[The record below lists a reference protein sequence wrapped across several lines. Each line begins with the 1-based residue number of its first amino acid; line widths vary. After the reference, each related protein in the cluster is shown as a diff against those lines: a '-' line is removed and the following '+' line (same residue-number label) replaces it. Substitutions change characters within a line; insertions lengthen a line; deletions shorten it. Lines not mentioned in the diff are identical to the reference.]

1 MKSISSPSYTIKLFD
16 NSNSKDFIHA
26 LEIYSDEIPAELRTS
41 PNEIIYWIDNYSKN
55 FDDKLLIFGFYE
67 NNKIIGFSQCLYFK
81 KERFITIDYFVVSSK
96 YRGYHSFQMIVALLK
111 EFLKTYKYEYNFIVT
126 EVATENRSLQQ
137 LLKMNG
143 FGEIHSK
150 FFQPYLGVN
159 NHDSLVEAKLLYFPA
174 YKDKTIK
181 KETYEMIVKTIY
193 YKHYIRWYSAFFSKS
208 ELKKYKKT
216 ISNLEKKIFNKLNSD
231 INISGGKKSI
241 NDYSEFNVHKEIKQ
255 TTLILSIIFIFAL
268 MTLLLG
274 RYFEMS
280 LTQILT
286 FIIINTSMYFL
297 IYSLVSKKGIDQFK
311 LLVKLFDKVKLH

>member
-16 NSNSKDFIHA
+16 NSSSEDFINA
-26 LEIYSDEIPAELRTS
+26 LEIYSDEVPSELRTS
-41 PNEIIYWIDNYSKN
+41 TNEIIYWIDNYSKKFN
-55 FDDKLLIFGFYE
+55 DKLLIFGFYE
-67 NNKIIGFSQCLYFK
+67 DNKVIGFSQCLYFK
-81 KERFITIDYFVVSSK
+81 KEQFITIDYFVVSLK
-96 YRGYHSFQMIVALLK
+96 YRGHHSFQMIVALLK

-126 EVATENRSLQQ
+126 EVAAENRSLLQ
-137 LLKMNG
+137 LLKMNS

-181 KETYEMIVKTIY
+181 KETYEMIVRTIY
-193 YKHYIRWYSAFFSKS
+193 HKHYIRWYSAFFSKS

-216 ISNLEKKIFNKLNSD
+216 INDLEKKIFNKLNSD
-231 INISGGKKSI
+231 VNISGGKKSI
-241 NDYSEFNVHKEIKQ
+241 NNYSEFNVHKEIKQ

-280 LTQILT
+280 LSQILT
-286 FIIINTSMYFL
+286 FIVVNTSMFFL
-297 IYSLVSKKGIDQFK
+297 IYSLVSKKGIEQFK
-311 LLVKLFDKVKLH
+311 LLVKLFDKVK